1 MRMRA
6 LFALAVAF
14 ALLGAG
20 VGAGDGLGQGDGLG
34 LGHGQGLPPLV
45 DAAKNADWEAVRV
58 LLEQGVD
65 VNVAAADGT
74 TALHWASYWDDVA
87 GAELLIREGADPGA
101 ANDLGATP
109 LWNASLN
116 GSSAMV
122 RSLLEAGADPNAA
135 LILGETVVMTAA
147 RSGNAGLVGQLLAK
161 GADPNAN
168 AARGQTAL
176 MWAAAQGHSDVV
188 GALLAHGA
196 DVHARSE
203 VWTELHK
210 TDPAQDSHGDYQ
222 VWIQQGGNT
231 PLMFAVRAG
240 DLASSQMLVAAGADV
255 NVESAYG
262 ISATALAAHSNH
274 ADVVGFLL
282 ENGADPNA
290 SKGGYTALHAAI
302 LHGNERTVRTLLL
315 HGADAN
321 QPLITAS
328 PTRRQSLDFFFHPA
342 FVGATPFWLAAR
354 FVQPEIMRALA
365 ESGSDP
371 LFVHEPEYWAGR
383 PPAFAWQEEGATT
396 ALMAALG
403 MGGRVSRGFAIPGRL
418 ARESLTLEAVRIAAD
433 LGVEVDARNRS
444 GRTAVQAAEARGYDS
459 VVELLVERG
468 AILD

>member
-6 LFALAVAF
+6 LFALGLAS
-14 ALLGAG
+14 ALVGAG
-20 VGAGDGLGQGDGLG
+20 VGDGLGRGQGLG
-34 LGHGQGLPPLV
+34 LEQSLPPLV
-45 DAAKNADWEAVRV
+45 KAAKNADWEAVRV

-74 TALHWASYWDDVA
+74 TALHWASYWDDVV
-87 GAELLIREGADPGA
+87 GAELLIRGGADPGA

-109 LWNASLN
+109 LWNAALN

-147 RSGNAGLVGQLLAK
+147 RSGNADVVGQLLAE
-161 GADPNAN
+161 GADPNVS

-188 GALLAHGA
+188 GALLAHDA

-231 PLMFAVRAG
+231 ALMFAVRAG
-240 DLASSQMLVAAGADV
+240 DLASAEMLVAAGADV

-262 ISATALAAHSNH
+262 ISATTLAAHSNH
-274 ADVVGFLL
+274 ADVVELLL
-282 ENGADPNA
+282 ESGADPNA
-290 SKGGYTALHAAI
+290 SDGGYTALHAAI
-302 LHGNERTVRTLLL
+302 LRGNERAVRALLV

-321 QPLITAS
+321 SPLLAPS

-342 FVGATPFWLAAR
+342 FVGASPFWLAAR
-354 FVQPEIMRALA
+354 FVQPGIMRALA
-365 ESGSDP
+365 ESGADP
-371 LFVHEPEYWAGR
+371 HFVHEPEYWAGAA
-383 PPAFAWQEEGATT
+383 PAFAWQEEGATT
-396 ALMAALG
+396 ALMAAVG
-403 MGGRVSRGFAIPGRL
+403 MGGPNRGFATPDPLER
-418 ARESLTLEAVRIAAD
+418 AALTLEAVRIAVD
-433 LGVEVDARNRS
+433 LGVEVDARNAS
-444 GRTAVQAAEARGYDS
+444 GRTALQAAQGRGYDS
-459 VVELLVERG
+459 VVDFLVGRG
-468 AILD
+468 ATLD